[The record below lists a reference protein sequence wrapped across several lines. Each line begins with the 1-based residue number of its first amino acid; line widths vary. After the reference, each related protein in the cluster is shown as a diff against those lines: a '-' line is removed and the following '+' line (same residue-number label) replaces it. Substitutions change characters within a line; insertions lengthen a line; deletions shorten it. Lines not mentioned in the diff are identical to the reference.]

1 MNEFKIKLKLP
12 SEVVVNIPT
21 FSDITLESCFKVAMN
36 DGVKL
41 IESVLAREI
50 AQEILK
56 KHRKKF
62 KGLVTKGL
70 FSVEDEIVDG
80 VLKAIRKNQ

>member
-1 MNEFKIKLKLP
+1 MNELKIKLKLP
-12 SEVVVNIPT
+12 SEVVVHIPT
-21 FSDITLESCFKVAMN
+21 FSDITLESCLKVAMN
-36 DGVKL
+36 DGVRL

-50 AQEILK
+50 AQAILK

-62 KGLVTKGL
+62 KDLVTKGL
-70 FSVEDEIVDG
+70 FSAEDEIVDG